1 MMIEKKSI
9 RTKNS
14 LLDAMWELILEGD
27 KVISVKTITERAN
40 TAYGSFYRYYKN
52 LDQIHKE
59 LIQRRVSILA
69 EFGNNELLQI
79 KSPVLR
85 IYVGYY
91 FAFDMFKQENVSQW
105 LKQHPVFLNETW
117 EKFSE
122 PTTETFLREALKV
135 KDVPEFSKKNF
146 EHYLRIRGF
155 IFWNYQHIIR
165 LLSSG
170 KDLNDIYVDFM
181 NATNLLDLPSKTHHD
196 LVNKSLKIIKDF
208 QLPG

>member
-1 MMIEKKSI
+1 MIEKKST

-14 LLDAMWELILEGD
+14 LLDAMWELILDGD
-27 KVISVKTITERAN
+27 TVISVKTITERAN

-79 KSPVLR
+79 KSPILR

-91 FAFDMFKQENVSQW
+91 LAFDMFKQENVSQW

-165 LLSSG
+165 LISSG
-170 KDLNDIYVDFM
+170 KDLDDIYIDFM
-181 NATNLLDLPSKTHHD
+181 CATNLLNLPSEIHHN

>member
-1 MMIEKKSI
+1 MIEKKSI

-14 LLDAMWELILEGD
+14 LLDAMWELILDGD

-79 KSPVLR
+79 KSPILR

-91 FAFDMFKQENVSQW
+91 LAFDMFKQENVSQW

-165 LLSSG
+165 LISSG
-170 KDLNDIYVDFM
+170 KDLDDIYIDFM
-181 NATNLLDLPSKTHHD
+181 CATNLLNLPSEIHHN

>member
-1 MMIEKKSI
+1 MTEKKST

-27 KVISVKTITERAN
+27 KVISVRTITERAK
-40 TAYGSFYRYYKN
+40 TAYGSIYRYYKN

-79 KSPVLR
+79 KSPILR

-91 FAFDMFKQENVSQW
+91 LAFDMFKQENVSQW

-122 PTTETFLREALKV
+122 PTTEAFLEEALKV
-135 KDVPEFSKKNF
+135 KDVPDFSKKNF

-170 KDLNDIYVDFM
+170 RDLNDIYIDFM
-181 NATNLLDLPSKTHHD
+181 SATNLLNLPSRIHHD

>member
-1 MMIEKKSI
+1 MIEKKSI

-27 KVISVKTITERAN
+27 KVISVKTITERAS

-79 KSPVLR
+79 KSPILR

-91 FAFDMFKQENVSQW
+91 LAFDMFKQDNVSQW

-122 PTTETFLREALKV
+122 PTTEAFLQEALEM
-135 KDVPEFSKKNF
+135 KDVPEFSKKNCD
-146 EHYLRIRGF
+146 HYLRIRGF

-170 KDLNDIYVDFM
+170 KDLDNIYLDFM
-181 NATNLLDLPSKTHHD
+181 SATNLLNLPSKIHHD
-196 LVNKSLKIIKDF
+196 LVKKSLKIIKDF

>member
-1 MMIEKKSI
+1 MIEKKSI

-27 KVISVKTITERAN
+27 KVISVKTITKRAS

-79 KSPVLR
+79 KSPILR
-85 IYVGYY
+85 VYVGYY
-91 FAFDMFKQENVSQW
+91 LAFDMFKQDNVSQW

-122 PTTETFLREALKV
+122 PTTEAFLQEALEM

-165 LLSSG
+165 LISSG
-170 KDLNDIYVDFM
+170 EDLDDIYIDFM
-181 NATNLLDLPSKTHHD
+181 CATNLLNLPSKIHRD
-196 LVNKSLKIIKDF
+196 LVKKSLKIIKDF

>member
-1 MMIEKKSI
+1 MTEKKST
-9 RTKNS
+9 RTKNG

-27 KVISVKTITERAN
+27 KVISVRTITERAK

-79 KSPVLR
+79 KSPILR

-91 FAFDMFKQENVSQW
+91 LAFDMFKQENVSQW

-122 PTTETFLREALKV
+122 PTTEAFLQEALEV
-135 KDVPEFSKKNF
+135 KDVPEFGKKNLQ
-146 EHYLRIRGF
+146 HYLRIRGF

-181 NATNLLDLPSKTHHD
+181 SATNLLNLPSKIHHD
-196 LVNKSLKIIKDF
+196 LVKKSLKIIKDF

>member
-1 MMIEKKSI
+1 MTEKKST

-27 KVISVKTITERAN
+27 KVISVRSITERAK

-79 KSPVLR
+79 KSPILR

-105 LKQHPVFLNETW
+105 LRQHPVFLNETW
-117 EKFSE
+117 EKYSE
-122 PTTETFLREALKV
+122 PTTEAFLQEALEV

-146 EHYLRIRGF
+146 EHYLQIRGF
-155 IFWNYQHIIR
+155 VFWNYQHIIR

-170 KDLNDIYVDFM
+170 RDLKDIYVDFM
-181 NATNLLDLPSKTHHD
+181 SATNLLNLPSDIHHS

-208 QLPG
+208 QLPS

>member
-1 MMIEKKSI
+1 MTEKKST

-27 KVISVKTITERAN
+27 KVISVRTITERAK

-79 KSPVLR
+79 KSPILR

-91 FAFDMFKQENVSQW
+91 LAFDMFKQENVSQW
-105 LKQHPVFLNETW
+105 LRQHPVFLNETW

-122 PTTETFLREALKV
+122 PTTEAFLEEALKV
-135 KDVPEFSKKNF
+135 KDVPDFSKKNF

-181 NATNLLDLPSKTHHD
+181 SATNLLNLPSKIHHD
-196 LVNKSLKIIKDF
+196 LVKKSLKIIKDF
-208 QLPG
+208 QLPS

>member
-1 MMIEKKSI
+1 MTEKKSI

-27 KVISVKTITERAN
+27 KVISVRTITERAK

-79 KSPVLR
+79 KSPILR

-91 FAFDMFKQENVSQW
+91 LAFDMFKQENVSQW

-122 PTTETFLREALKV
+122 PTTEAFLQEALEV

-170 KDLNDIYVDFM
+170 RDLNDIYIDFM
-181 NATNLLDLPSKTHHD
+181 SATNLLNLPSKIHHG

>member
-1 MMIEKKSI
+1 MTEKKST

-79 KSPVLR
+79 KSPILR

-105 LKQHPVFLNETW
+105 LRQHPVFLNETW
-117 EKFSE
+117 EKYSE
-122 PTTETFLREALKV
+122 PTTEAFLQEALIV
-135 KDVPEFSKKNF
+135 KDVTEFSKKNF

-170 KDLNDIYVDFM
+170 KDLKDIYVDFM
-181 NATNLLDLPSKTHHD
+181 SATNLLNLPSKIHHD

-208 QLPG
+208 QLPD

>member
-1 MMIEKKSI
+1 MIEKKST

-14 LLDAMWELILEGD
+14 LLDAMWELILDGD

-79 KSPVLR
+79 KSPILR

-91 FAFDMFKQENVSQW
+91 LAFDMFKQENVSQW

-165 LLSSG
+165 LISSG
-170 KDLNDIYVDFM
+170 KDLDDIYIDFM
-181 NATNLLDLPSKTHHD
+181 CATNLLNLPSEIHHN

>member
-1 MMIEKKSI
+1 MIEKKST

-14 LLDAMWELILEGD
+14 LLDAMWELNLDGD

-79 KSPVLR
+79 KSPILR

-91 FAFDMFKQENVSQW
+91 LAFDMFKQENVSQW

-165 LLSSG
+165 LISSG
-170 KDLNDIYVDFM
+170 KDLDDIYIDFM
-181 NATNLLDLPSKTHHD
+181 CATNLLNLPSEIHHN

>member
-1 MMIEKKSI
+1 MTEKKSI

-27 KVISVKTITERAN
+27 KVISVRTITERAK

-79 KSPVLR
+79 KSPILR

-91 FAFDMFKQENVSQW
+91 LAFDMFKQENVSQW

-122 PTTETFLREALKV
+122 PTTEAFLQEALEV

-170 KDLNDIYVDFM
+170 RDLNDIYIDFM
-181 NATNLLDLPSKTHHD
+181 SATNLLNLPSNIHHD
-196 LVNKSLKIIKDF
+196 LVTKSLKIIKDF

>member
-1 MMIEKKSI
+1 MTEKKSI

-27 KVISVKTITERAN
+27 KVISVKTITQRAN

-79 KSPVLR
+79 KSPILR

-105 LKQHPVFLNETW
+105 LRQHPVFLNETW

-122 PTTETFLREALKV
+122 PTTEAFLQEALIV

-170 KDLNDIYVDFM
+170 KHLKDIYVDFM
-181 NATNLLDLPSKTHHD
+181 SATNLLNLPSKIHHD

>member
-1 MMIEKKSI
+1 MTEKKST

-27 KVISVKTITERAN
+27 KVISVRTITERAK

-79 KSPVLR
+79 KSPILR

-91 FAFDMFKQENVSQW
+91 LAFDMFKQENVSQW
-105 LKQHPVFLNETW
+105 LRQHPVFLNETW

-122 PTTETFLREALKV
+122 PTTEAFLEEALKV
-135 KDVPEFSKKNF
+135 KDVPDFSKKNF

-181 NATNLLDLPSKTHHD
+181 SATNLLNLPSKIHHD
-196 LVNKSLKIIKDF
+196 LVKKSLKIIKDF

>member
-1 MMIEKKSI
+1 MIEKKSI
-9 RTKNS
+9 RTKKS

-59 LIQRRVSILA
+59 LIQRRVSMLA

-122 PTTETFLREALKV
+122 PTTEAFLQEALKV

-181 NATNLLDLPSKTHHD
+181 SATNLLNLPSKIHHD
-196 LVNKSLKIIKDF
+196 LVNKSLEIIKDF
-208 QLPG
+208 QLPD

>member
-1 MMIEKKSI
+1 MTEKKSI

-27 KVISVKTITERAN
+27 KVISVRTITERAK

-79 KSPVLR
+79 KSPILR

-91 FAFDMFKQENVSQW
+91 LAFDMFKQENVSQW
-105 LKQHPVFLNETW
+105 LRQHPVFLNETW

-122 PTTETFLREALKV
+122 PTTEAFLEEALKV
-135 KDVPEFSKKNF
+135 KDVPDFSKKNF

-181 NATNLLDLPSKTHHD
+181 SATNLLNLPSKIHHD
-196 LVNKSLKIIKDF
+196 LVKKSLKIIKDF
-208 QLPG
+208 QLPS

>member
-1 MMIEKKSI
+1 MTEKKST

-27 KVISVKTITERAN
+27 KVISVRTITERAK

-79 KSPVLR
+79 KSPILR

-91 FAFDMFKQENVSQW
+91 LAFDMFKQENVSQW

-117 EKFSE
+117 ENFSE
-122 PTTETFLREALKV
+122 PTTEAFLKEALEV

-170 KDLNDIYVDFM
+170 RDLNDIYVDFM
-181 NATNLLDLPSKTHHD
+181 SATNLLNLPSDIHRG

-208 QLPG
+208 QLPS

>member
-1 MMIEKKSI
+1 MTEKKSI

-27 KVISVKTITERAN
+27 KVISVRTITERAK

-79 KSPVLR
+79 KSPILR

-91 FAFDMFKQENVSQW
+91 LAFDMFKQENVSQW
-105 LKQHPVFLNETW
+105 LKQPPVFLNETW

-122 PTTETFLREALKV
+122 PTTEAFLQEALEV

-181 NATNLLDLPSKTHHD
+181 SATNLLNLPSKIHHD

>member
-1 MMIEKKSI
+1 MTEKKST

-79 KSPVLR
+79 KSPILR

-91 FAFDMFKQENVSQW
+91 LAFDMFKQENVSQW
-105 LKQHPVFLNETW
+105 LRQHPVFLNETW
-117 EKFSE
+117 EKYSE
-122 PTTETFLREALKV
+122 PTTEAFLQEALEV

-146 EHYLRIRGF
+146 EHYLQIRGF
-155 IFWNYQHIIR
+155 VFWNYQHIIR

-170 KDLNDIYVDFM
+170 RDLKDIYVDFM
-181 NATNLLDLPSKTHHD
+181 SATNLLNLPSDIHHG

-208 QLPG
+208 QLPS

>member
-1 MMIEKKSI
+1 MTEKKST

-27 KVISVKTITERAN
+27 KVISVRTITERAK

-79 KSPVLR
+79 KSPILR

-91 FAFDMFKQENVSQW
+91 LAFDMFKQENVSQW

-122 PTTETFLREALKV
+122 PTTEAFLKEALEV

-146 EHYLRIRGF
+146 EHYLQIRGF
-155 IFWNYQHIIR
+155 VFWNYQHIIR

-170 KDLNDIYVDFM
+170 RDLQDIYVDSM
-181 NATNLLDLPSKTHHD
+181 SATNLLNLPSDIHHS
-196 LVNKSLKIIKDF
+196 LVNKALKIIKDF
-208 QLPG
+208 QLPS

>member
-1 MMIEKKSI
+1 MTEKKST

-27 KVISVKTITERAN
+27 KVISVRTITERAK

-79 KSPVLR
+79 KSPILR

-91 FAFDMFKQENVSQW
+91 LAFDMFKQENVSQW

-122 PTTETFLREALKV
+122 PTTEAFLQEALEV

-170 KDLNDIYVDFM
+170 RDLNDIYIDFM
-181 NATNLLDLPSKTHHD
+181 SATNLLNLPSKIHHD
-196 LVNKSLKIIKDF
+196 LVKKSLKIIKDF

>member
-9 RTKNS
+9 RTKKS

-59 LIQRRVSILA
+59 LIQRRVSMLA

-122 PTTETFLREALKV
+122 PTTEAFLQEALKV

-181 NATNLLDLPSKTHHD
+181 SATNLLNLPSKIHHD
-196 LVNKSLKIIKDF
+196 LVNKSLEIIKDF
-208 QLPG
+208 QLPD

>member
-1 MMIEKKSI
+1 MTEKKSI

-27 KVISVKTITERAN
+27 KVISVRTITERAK

-79 KSPVLR
+79 KSPILR

-91 FAFDMFKQENVSQW
+91 LAFDMFKQENVSQW

-122 PTTETFLREALKV
+122 PTTEAFLQEALEV

-170 KDLNDIYVDFM
+170 RDLNDIYVDFM
-181 NATNLLDLPSKTHHD
+181 SATNLLNLPSKIHHD

-208 QLPG
+208 QLLG

>member
-1 MMIEKKSI
+1 MIEKKST

-79 KSPVLR
+79 KSPILR

-91 FAFDMFKQENVSQW
+91 LAFDMFKQENVSQW

-165 LLSSG
+165 LISSG
-170 KDLNDIYVDFM
+170 KDLDDIYIDFM
-181 NATNLLDLPSKTHHD
+181 CATNLLNLPSEIHHN